1 MTKFNS
7 RFLECIS
14 LGISFKDFTE
24 VMQEIL
30 DDVTLELYNDKSELY
45 MYSKGNDTDY
55 YQEEL
60 LERLSLYLGVKI
72 EYCVFY
78 PIEEKIYL
86 ICSSEVNDYSVVK
99 GVNNG
104 FGCRV
109 ASITTS
115 TITANNNTTSDT
127 AFDDTKEVSG
137 CYCNPR
143 SPEGSDFNGFN
154 FGDFDN
160 VKFSDEDFGDVFRLY
175 DWLSTNSK
183 DSNIISKLMLCSE
196 MRFFSNL
203 QGKELYQASNEI
215 FQDWLSRDDSDLTT
229 MVMDFVYER
238 GCAV

>member
-30 DDVTLELYNDKSELY
+30 DDATLELDNDRSELY
-45 MYSKGNDTDY
+45 MYSKGNDADY

-72 EYCVFY
+72 EHCVFY
-78 PIEEKIYL
+78 PIEENIYL
-86 ICSSEVNDYSVVK
+86 ICSSEVNDDRVDE
-99 GVNNG
+99 GDNNG
-104 FGCRV
+104 SGGSV
-109 ASITTS
+109 ASVTTR
-115 TITANNNTTSDT
+115 TTTANSTATSNTV
-127 AFDDTKEVSG
+127 AEDTKEVSG

-175 DWLSTNSK
+175 DWLSLNSK
-183 DSNIISKLMLCSE
+183 DSNIIPKLMLCSE

-229 MVMDFVYER
+229 MVMDFVHER
-238 GCAV
+238 GCAI